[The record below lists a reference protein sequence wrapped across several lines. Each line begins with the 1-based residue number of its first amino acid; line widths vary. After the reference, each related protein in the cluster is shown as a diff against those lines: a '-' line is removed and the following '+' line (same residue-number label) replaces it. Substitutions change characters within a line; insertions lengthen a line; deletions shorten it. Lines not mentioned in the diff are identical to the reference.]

1 MTTAIAE
8 RIHKLRE
15 VIEYHRYNF
24 HVLNKEEISEAA
36 LDSLKKELF
45 DLETQFPEYITPDSP
60 TQRVAGGVL
69 PGFKKITHTV
79 PQWSF
84 HDAFSQDDMK
94 AFDERVKRFLAS
106 DDISQK
112 PTYITEL
119 KIDGLKIVLTYKD
132 GLLVTGA
139 TRGDGKVGEDVTE
152 NIKTIESI
160 PLRLK
165 DPVSIVVEGEVY
177 MPKSVFESL
186 NKTQK
191 KLGLPLFA
199 NPRNATAGTIRQLEP
214 KIVADRK
221 LAIFVYDIG
230 SSENIDITT
239 QQEELEYL
247 KYLGFRV
254 NREYRVCN
262 TLEEVINFWSSW
274 KSKKDKQEY
283 LIDGIVVKVNEIS
296 LQESL
301 GYTGKAPRFGIAFK
315 FPAEQVTTRVTDI
328 VLQVGRTG
336 VITPVAHLEP
346 VSVAGS
352 VVSRATL
359 HNEDEIKRLDVRI
372 GDTVVIQKA
381 GDVIPDIVQ
390 VLVAFRSGKEK
401 PFLFPKKI
409 SDCGGDG
416 SIERVPGQVAYRCVF
431 RNSFAQIKRTWYHF
445 VSKHAFDITHVG
457 PKVIDLLLEEGLIH
471 EYADLFTLTVGDL
484 ESLPRFGTKSA
495 ENAITSIQKAKRISL
510 NKLIVALSIPQV
522 GEETARDLA
531 MRFSTIDDLRCA
543 TREQLESIDGL
554 GPTIAD
560 EIVTWFTDAQH
571 CTTLKHLLEHIIVGK
586 NQTVKTS
593 KKLQGKTFVITG
605 TLPSLSREEIKSLIL
620 SHGGKVTST
629 VSKNTTYVVV
639 GENPGS
645 KYSEAQKLGIE
656 LLDEQSFMRLV
667 S

>member
-1 MTTAIAE
+1 MTTEILE
-8 RIHKLRE
+8 RIKKLRD
-15 VIEYHRYNF
+15 VIEYHRYNI

-45 DLETQFPEYITPDSP
+45 DLEGQFPQYITPDSP

-69 PGFKKITHTV
+69 PGFKKVVHTV

-84 HDAFSQDDMK
+84 HDAFSPEDMT
-94 AFDERVKRFLAS
+94 AFDERVKRFLTS
-106 DDISQK
+106 NDVLQS
-112 PTYITEL
+112 PTYTAEL

-177 MPKSVFESL
+177 MPKIVFESL
-186 NKTQK
+186 NKKQK

-214 KIVADRK
+214 KIVAERK

-230 SSENIDITT
+230 FVEGKVLKT
-239 QQEELEYL
+239 QSEELTYL
-247 KYLGFRV
+247 AYLGFRV
-254 NREYRVCN
+254 NQEYGMCQ
-262 TLEEVINFWSSW
+262 TIDDVIEYWNSW
-274 KSKKDKQEY
+274 KKKKDKQEY
-283 LIDGIVVKVNEIS
+283 LIDGVVVKVNEIP

-336 VITPVAHLEP
+336 VLTPVAHLEP

-372 GDTVVIQKA
+372 GDTVIIQKA

-390 VLVAFRSGKEK
+390 VLSAFRTGKEK
-401 PFLFPKKI
+401 PFLFPKKVP
-409 SDCGGDG
+409 DCGGDG

-484 ESLPRFGTKSA
+484 ESLPRFGVKSA
-495 ENAITSIQKAKRISL
+495 KNAIQSIEQARHITL
-510 NKLIVALSIPQV
+510 DRLIVALSIPQV

-531 MRFSTIDDLRCA
+531 LHFKTILDLKQA
-543 TREQLESIDGL
+543 SKQDLESIDGL

-560 EIVTWFTDAQH
+560 EIIKWFSREEHDVV
-571 CTTLKHLLEHIIVGK
+571 LRHLLEQIKIEPL
-586 NQTVKTS
+586 QTQKTTN
-593 KKLQGKTFVITG
+593 KLEGKTFVLTG
-605 TLPSLSREEIKSLIL
+605 TLESFSRDEAKAKIMA
-620 SHGGKVTST
+620 HGGKVTTS
-629 VSKNTTYVVV
+629 VSRNTSAVIV

-645 KYSEAQKLGIE
+645 KYDDAQKLGIST
-656 LLDEQSFMRLV
+656 LDEQSFKKLV

>member
-1 MTTAIAE
+1 MTTDIAE
-8 RIHKLRE
+8 RIQKLRE

-45 DLETQFPEYITPDSP
+45 DLETQFPKYITPDSP

-84 HDAFSQDDMK
+84 HDAFSPEDMK

-106 DDISQK
+106 NDISQN
-112 PTYITEL
+112 PTYTAEL

-139 TRGDGKVGEDVTE
+139 TRGDGKIGEDVTE

-177 MPKSVFESL
+177 MPKTVFESL
-186 NKTQK
+186 NKKQK
-191 KLGLPLFA
+191 KLGLPPFA

-221 LAIFVYDIG
+221 LAIFVYDVG
-230 SSENIDITT
+230 FSEDLELTT
-239 QQEELEYL
+239 QQQELEYL
-247 KYLGFRV
+247 RYLGFRV
-254 NREYRVCN
+254 NQEYKTCK
-262 TLEEVINFWSSW
+262 TIDDVIAYWNSW
-274 KSKKDKQEY
+274 KTKKDKQEY
-283 LIDGIVVKVNEIS
+283 LIDGVVIKVNEVP

-372 GDTVVIQKA
+372 GDTVIIQKA
-381 GDVIPDIVQ
+381 GDVIPDIVE
-390 VLVAFRSGKEK
+390 VLTDLRTGKEK
-401 PFLFPKKI
+401 PFLFPKKVQ
-409 SDCGGDG
+409 DCGGDG

-431 RNSFAQIKRTWYHF
+431 KNSFAQIKRTWYHF

-457 PKVIDLLLEEGLIH
+457 PKVVDLLLEEGLIH

-484 ESLPRFGTKSA
+484 EALPRFGTKSA
-495 ENAITSIQKAKRISL
+495 ENAIRSIEKAKHVTLDR
-510 NKLIVALSIPQV
+510 LIVALSIPQV

-531 MRFSTIDDLRCA
+531 MHFTTITHIRRA

-560 EIVTWFTDAQH
+560 EIVRWFTDPQH
-571 CTTLKHLLEHIIVGK
+571 TTTLEHLLEHIIVEK
-586 NQTVKTS
+586 IQATQTS
-593 KKLQGKTFVITG
+593 KKLQGKTFVVTG
-605 TLPSLSREEIKSLIL
+605 TLQSLSRDEIKALIL

-629 VSKNTTYVVV
+629 VSKNTDYVVV

-645 KYSEAQKLGIE
+645 KYTEAQKLGIE
-656 LLDEQSFMRLV
+656 LLEESSFMRLV

>member
-1 MTTAIAE
+1 MTTSILE
-8 RIHKLRE
+8 RIKKLRE

-45 DLETQFPEYITPDSP
+45 DLETEFPEYITPDSP

-69 PGFKKITHTV
+69 PGFKKVTHTV
-79 PQWSF
+79 AQWSF
-84 HDAFSQDDMK
+84 HDAFSPKDMK
-94 AFDERVKRFLAS
+94 AFDERVKRFLFS
-106 DDISQK
+106 SDISQN
-112 PTYITEL
+112 PTYTAEL

-177 MPKSVFESL
+177 MPKSVFDAL
-186 NKTQK
+186 NKKQK
-191 KLGLPLFA
+191 KLGLPPFA

-214 KIVADRK
+214 KIVAERK

-230 SSENIDITT
+230 STENTELTT
-239 QQEELEYL
+239 QREELEYL

-254 NREYRVCN
+254 NQEYKECATIDEIVAYWN
-262 TLEEVINFWSSW
+262 SW
-274 KSKKDKQEY
+274 KKKKDKQEY
-283 LIDGIVVKVNEIS
+283 LIDGIVIKVNELP

-315 FPAEQVTTRVTDI
+315 FPAEQVTTQVTDI

-372 GDTVVIQKA
+372 GDTVIIQKA
-381 GDVIPDIVQ
+381 GDVIPDIVE
-390 VLVAFRSGKEK
+390 VLTDLRTGKEK
-401 PFLFPKKI
+401 PFLFPTKVP
-409 SDCGGDG
+409 DCGGDG

-431 RNSFAQIKRTWYHF
+431 KNSFAQIKRTWYHF
-445 VSKHAFDITHVG
+445 ASKHAFDITHVG
-457 PKVIDLLLEEGLIH
+457 PKVIDLLLEQGLIH

-484 ESLPRFGTKSA
+484 EALPRFGTKSA
-495 ENAITSIQKAKRISL
+495 ENAVRSIQKAKHVTLDR
-510 NKLIVALSIPQV
+510 LIVALSIPQV

-531 MRFSTIDDLRCA
+531 MHFSTISDLKNA
-543 TREQLESIDGL
+543 SKEELKSIEGL

-560 EIVTWFTDAQH
+560 EIDAWFKDEINQEHLTN
-571 CTTLKHLLEHIIVGK
+571 LLEHLVVEKIHVEK
-586 NQTVKTS
+586 AS
-593 KKLQGKTFVITG
+593 KKLQGKTFVLTG
-605 TLPSLSREEIKSLIL
+605 TLETLSRDEAKALIIA
-620 SHGGKVTST
+620 HDGKVTSS
-629 VSKNTTYVVV
+629 VSKHTSYVLV

-645 KYSEAQKLGIE
+645 KYDDAQKLGIPT
-656 LLDEQSFMRLV
+656 LDEESFRKLV

>member
-1 MTTAIAE
+1 MTTTPLE
-8 RIHKLRE
+8 RIKKLRE
-15 VIEYHRYNF
+15 VIEYYRYNV

-45 DLETQFPEYITPDSP
+45 DLETEFPQYITPDSP

-69 PGFKKITHTV
+69 PGFKKVTHTV

-84 HDAFSQDDMK
+84 HDAFSPEDMK

-106 DDISQK
+106 SDISQN
-112 PTYITEL
+112 PTYTAEL

-177 MPKSVFESL
+177 MPKSIFDSL
-186 NKTQK
+186 NKKQK
-191 KLGLPLFA
+191 KLGLPPFA

-214 KIVADRK
+214 RIVAERK

-230 SSENIDITT
+230 STENTELTT
-239 QQEELEYL
+239 QREELEYL

-254 NREYRVCN
+254 NQEYKECRTMDEIVAYWN
-262 TLEEVINFWSSW
+262 SW
-274 KSKKDKQEY
+274 KKKKDKQEY
-283 LIDGIVVKVNEIS
+283 LIDGIVIKVNELP

-315 FPAEQVTTRVTDI
+315 FPAEQVTTQVTDI

-352 VVSRATL
+352 VVSRTTL

-372 GDTVVIQKA
+372 GDTVIIQKA
-381 GDVIPDIVQ
+381 GDVIPDIVK
-390 VLVAFRSGKEK
+390 VLTDLRTGKEK
-401 PFLFPKKI
+401 PFLFPKKVP
-409 SDCGGDG
+409 DCGGDG
-416 SIERVPGQVAYRCVF
+416 SIERIPGQVAYRCVF
-431 RNSFAQIKRTWYHF
+431 KNSFAQIKRTWYHF
-445 VSKHAFDITHVG
+445 ASKHAFDITHVG
-457 PKVIDLLLEEGLIH
+457 PKVIDLLLEQGLIH

-484 ESLPRFGTKSA
+484 EALPRFGTKSA
-495 ENAITSIQKAKRISL
+495 ENAIRSIQKAKHITLDR
-510 NKLIVALSIPQV
+510 LIVALSIPQV

-531 MRFSTIDDLRCA
+531 IHFSTINDLKNA
-543 TREQLESIDGL
+543 SKEGLQSIEGL

-560 EIVTWFTDAQH
+560 EIHAWFKDKINQEHLTN
-571 CTTLKHLLEHIIVGK
+571 LLEHLIVKIIHKEKV
-586 NQTVKTS
+586 S
-593 KKLQGKTFVITG
+593 KKLQGKTFVLTG
-605 TLPSLSREEIKSLIL
+605 TLETLSRDEAKALIVA
-620 SHGGKVTST
+620 HDGKVTTS
-629 VSKNTTYVVV
+629 VSKHTSYVLV

-645 KYSEAQKLGIE
+645 KYSDAQKLGIPT
-656 LLDEQSFMRLV
+656 LDEQSFRKLV
-667 S
+667 L

>member
-1 MTTAIAE
+1 MTTEILE
-8 RIHKLRE
+8 RIKKLRD
-15 VIEYHRYNF
+15 VIEYHRYNI

-45 DLETQFPEYITPDSP
+45 DLEGQFPQYITPDSP

-69 PGFKKITHTV
+69 PGFKKVVHTV

-84 HDAFSQDDMK
+84 HDAFSPEDMT

-106 DDISQK
+106 NDVLQS
-112 PTYITEL
+112 PTYTAEL

-177 MPKSVFESL
+177 MPKTVFESL
-186 NKTQK
+186 NKKQK

-214 KIVADRK
+214 KIVAERK

-230 SSENIDITT
+230 FVEGKVLKT
-239 QQEELEYL
+239 QSEELTYL
-247 KYLGFRV
+247 AYLGFRV
-254 NREYRVCN
+254 NQEYGMCQ
-262 TLEEVINFWSSW
+262 TIDDVIEYWNSW
-274 KSKKDKQEY
+274 KKKKDKQEY
-283 LIDGIVVKVNEIS
+283 LIDGVVVKVNEIP

-336 VITPVAHLEP
+336 VLTPVAHLEP

-372 GDTVVIQKA
+372 GDTVIIQKA

-390 VLVAFRSGKEK
+390 VLSAFRTGKEK
-401 PFLFPKKI
+401 PFLFPKKVP
-409 SDCGGDG
+409 DCGGDG

-484 ESLPRFGTKSA
+484 ESLPRFGVKSA
-495 ENAITSIQKAKRISL
+495 KNAIQSIQQARHITL
-510 NKLIVALSIPQV
+510 DRLIVALSIPQV

-531 MRFSTIDDLRCA
+531 LHFKTILDLKQA
-543 TREQLESIDGL
+543 SKQDLESIDGL

-560 EIVTWFTDAQH
+560 EIIKWFSREEHDVV
-571 CTTLKHLLEHIIVGK
+571 LRHLLEQIKIEPL
-586 NQTVKTS
+586 QTQKTTN
-593 KKLQGKTFVITG
+593 KLEGKTFVLTG
-605 TLPSLSREEIKSLIL
+605 TLESFSRDEAKAKIMA
-620 SHGGKVTST
+620 HGGKVTTS
-629 VSKNTTYVVV
+629 VSRNTSAVIV
-639 GENPGS
+639 GENQGS
-645 KYSEAQKLGIE
+645 KYDDAQKLGIST
-656 LLDEQSFMRLV
+656 LDEQSFKKLV